1 MSADPRTNVSAEL
14 PDKPFQRGIFLS
26 SGRSGQIDLI
36 EAHKWFNVAAAGGN
50 RAAAEHR
57 DELAREMTREQ
68 VAAALRA
75 ARDWVTHH

>member
-14 PDKPFQRGIFLS
+14 PESPFQRAIFLS

-75 ARDWVTHH
+75 ARAWVTRH

>member
-1 MSADPRTNVSAEL
+1 MSAYPRTNLSAEL
-14 PDKPFQRGIFLS
+14 PDNPFQRAIFLS

-57 DELAREMTREQ
+57 DELASENHSGASRRRTSRS
-68 VAAALRA
+68 A
-75 ARDWVTHH
+75 